1 MLLADYSIDSWF
13 LFDQTKKSIKELG
26 WERRVEEEKGATTNS
41 KSFFKKKPYGNLL
54 GSRSFLNYIH
64 TQNGFKQNYP
74 VVGEI
79 P

>member
-41 KSFFKKKPYGNLL
+41 KSFFKKSHMETY
-54 GSRSFLNYIH
+54 
-64 TQNGFKQNYP
+64 
-74 VVGEI
+74 
-79 P
+79 